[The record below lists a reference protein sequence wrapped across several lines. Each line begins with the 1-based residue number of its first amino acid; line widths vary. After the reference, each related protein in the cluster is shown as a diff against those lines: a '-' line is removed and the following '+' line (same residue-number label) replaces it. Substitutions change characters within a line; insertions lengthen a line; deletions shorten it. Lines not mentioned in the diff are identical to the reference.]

1 MARLGGVDQRSSLAQ
16 EGVRIRRLP
25 TAGLAGAEI
34 DAVRD
39 LLWAAFPPG
48 EEGFT
53 EDDWEHAIGGVHI
66 VLDIDGSIAA
76 HASVVER
83 DLHVDGRSTRTGYV
97 EAVAVDPSR
106 QGIGLGTQVMRA
118 VDAEIVGRYELG
130 ALGTGAHHFYERL
143 GWHVWRGP
151 LSVRT
156 VDGDRPTPDEEGD
169 ILVLETPAGP
179 GLDLTV
185 PLSCEW
191 RPGDV
196 W

>member
-1 MARLGGVDQRSSLAQ
+1 L
-16 EGVRIRRLP
+16 RRLP
-25 TAGLAGAEI
+25 TSDLSAAEI
-34 DAVRD
+34 AALRD

-53 EDDWEHAIGGVHI
+53 EDDWGHALGGLHV
-66 VLDIDGSIAA
+66 VLDLDGAVVA

-83 DLHVDGRSTRTGYV
+83 ELHVGDRPTRTGYV

-106 QGIGLGTQVMRA
+106 QGTGLGTRVMDA
-118 VDAEIVGRYELG
+118 IDAEIVERFELG

-143 GWHVWRGP
+143 GWRTWQGP

-156 VDGDRPTPDEEGD
+156 ADGTQRTPDEDGF
-169 ILVLETPAGP
+169 ILVLPTPAWP
-179 GLDLTV
+179 DPDLTL
-185 PLSCEW
+185 PLSCDW